1 MIEISASKRNLIF
14 NLSELFKYRTLI
26 KMFIKRDFVVF
37 YKQTILGPL
46 WYLIQPLANTIVFTI
61 IFGNIAKIPTDTVP
75 PFLFYMSGTIIWSYF
90 ATCLSLNSSIFTS
103 NADLFG
109 KVYFPKLTVPIAH
122 IIISILQFLIQFS
135 LFVSFLI
142 YYHYQGSKIN
152 ISYLYLLIPILVLY
166 TGLISIAFG
175 TLISSLTAKY
185 RDLTFALSFTIQLW
199 MYATPIVYPTT
210 IVPEKYLLF
219 FKLNP
224 MTFVVES
231 FRGIFFDNYSFVFS
245 NFIYGFSVTF
255 VILILGL
262 YFFKKTEKNFMD
274 TV

>member
-1 MIEISASKRNLIF
+1 MIEISANKRGVIF
-14 NLSELFKYRTLI
+14 NLGELFKYRTLI

-37 YKQTILGPL
+37 YKQTILGPI

-61 IFGNIAKIPTDTVP
+61 IFGNIAKIPTDSVP

-90 ATCLSLNSSIFTS
+90 ATCLSLNSNIFTA

-109 KVYFPKLTVPIAH
+109 KVYFPKLTVPVAH
-122 IIISILQFLIQFS
+122 VTISILQFLIQFS
-135 LFVSFLI
+135 LFLSFLI
-142 YYHYQGSKIN
+142 YYSYQGAT
-152 ISYLYLLIPILVLY
+152 ISFSLEYLIIPVLVLY
-166 TGLISIAFG
+166 TALISIAFG
-175 TLISSLTAKY
+175 SLISSLTAKY
-185 RDLTFALSFTIQLW
+185 RDLTFALSFMIQLW
-199 MYATPIVYPTT
+199 MYATPIVYPTS

-231 FRGIFFDNYSFVFS
+231 FRGIFFDNYNFILSNFVYSFV
-245 NFIYGFSVTF
+245 VTL
-255 VILILGL
+255 LILFLGL
-262 YFFKKTEKNFMD
+262 FYFKKTEKNFMD

>member
-1 MIEISASKRNLIF
+1 MIEISSNNRGLIF
-14 NLSELFKYRTLI
+14 NLGELFKYRTLI

-37 YKQTILGPL
+37 YKQTILGPI

-61 IFGNIAKIPTDTVP
+61 IFGNIAKIPTDSVP

-90 ATCLSLNSSIFTS
+90 ATCLTLNSSIFTA

-122 IIISILQFLIQFS
+122 VSISILQFLIQFV
-135 LFVSFLI
+135 LFFSFLI
-142 YYHYQGSKIN
+142 YYNYKGANIN
-152 ISYLYLLIPILVLY
+152 ISLLYLLIPILVFY
-166 TGLISIAFG
+166 TALISIAFG
-175 TLISSLTAKY
+175 TFISSLTAKY
-185 RDLTFALSFTIQLW
+185 RDLTFALSFMIQLW
-199 MYATPIVYPTT
+199 MYATPIVYPIS

-231 FRGIFFDNYSFVFS
+231 FRGIFFDNYNFLFS
-245 NFIYGFSVTF
+245 NFFYSFIITL
-255 VILILGL
+255 LILFLGL
-262 YFFKKTEKNFMD
+262 LMFKKTEKNFMD

>member
-1 MIEISASKRNLIF
+1 MIEISATKKRLILNLG
-14 NLSELFKYRTLI
+14 ELFKYRTLI

-37 YKQTILGPL
+37 YKQTILGPI

-75 PFLFYMSGTIIWSYF
+75 PFLFYMSGTIIWTYF
-90 ATCLSLNSSIFTS
+90 STCLSLNANIFTS

-122 IIISILQFLIQFS
+122 VTISILQFLIQF
-135 LFVSFLI
+135 LMFTGFLI
-142 YYHYQGSKIN
+142 YFSFSGLAIN
-152 ISYLYLLIPILVLY
+152 FSLAFLIVPILVLY
-166 TGLISIAFG
+166 TAVISIAFG

-185 RDLTFALSFTIQLW
+185 RDLTFALSFMIQLW
-199 MYATPIVYPTT
+199 MYATPIVYPTS
-210 IVPEKYLLF
+210 IVPEKYLF
-219 FKLNP
+219 YFQLNP
-224 MTFVVES
+224 MTFVVDS
-231 FRGIFFDNYSFVFS
+231 FRGIFFVNYEFS
-245 NFIYGFSVTF
+245 ITSLMYSIGVTF
-255 VILILGL
+255 IVLFFGL

>member
-1 MIEISASKRNLIF
+1 MIEISNKKKSFISNFR
-14 NLSELFKYRTLI
+14 ELFQYRTLI

-37 YKQTILGPL
+37 YKQTILGPV

-61 IFGNIAKIPTDTVP
+61 IFGNIAKIPTDTIP

-90 ATCLSLNSSIFTS
+90 AACLTLNANIFTS

-109 KVYFPKLTVPIAH
+109 KVYFPRLTVPISH
-122 IIISILQFLIQFS
+122 VIITVLQFLIQFS
-135 LFVSFLI
+135 LFSGFLI
-142 YYHYQGSKIN
+142 YYSYHGSDVAFN
-152 ISYLYLLIPILVLY
+152 TSYLIIPLLICY
-166 TGLISIAFG
+166 TALISIAFG

-185 RDLTFALSFTIQLW
+185 RDLTFALSFMIQLW
-199 MYATPIVYPTT
+199 MYATPIVYPSS

-231 FRGIFFDNYSFVFS
+231 FRGIFFGNYSFLFS
-245 NFIYGFSVTF
+245 NFIFSFAVTLI
-255 VILILGL
+255 ILILGL
-262 YFFKKTEKNFMD
+262 LFFKKTEKNFMD